1 MSLRSKLNELAVRFA
16 DEVVRAIRS
25 SSLEELLAQ
34 AGGGGASR
42 RGPGRPRG
50 SAGAASEPT
59 ASGRASGR
67 LPRRSAEEIAA
78 ELERVVALVKKSKVG
93 LRAEEIRAALKMQP
107 KEMPRILKE
116 GLSAKVLKSKGQKR
130 ATTYTA

>member
-1 MSLRSKLNELAVRFA
+1 MSLRAQLNDLAANFA
-16 DEVVRAIRS
+16 DAIVNAIRG

-34 AGGGGASR
+34 AGGAGAPR

-50 SAGAASEPT
+50 TAAGTESKPR
-59 ASGRASGR
+59 GRRAGR

-78 ELERVVALVKKSKVG
+78 ELEKIVVLVKKSKAG
-93 LRAEEIRAALKMQP
+93 LRAEEIRASLKMQP

-116 GLSAKVLKSKGQKR
+116 GLATKVLKSKGQKR
-130 ATTYTA
+130 ATTYTAA

>member
-1 MSLRSKLNELAVRFA
+1 MSLRSQLNELAAQFA
-16 DEVVRAIRS
+16 DAVVNAIRG

-34 AGGGGASR
+34 AGGSGAPR
-42 RGPGRPRG
+42 RGPGRPR
-50 SAGAASEPT
+50 SAAASESKSRVRSP
-59 ASGRASGR
+59 GR

-78 ELERVVALVKKSKVG
+78 ELDRVVAVVKKSKAG

-130 ATTYTA
+130 ATTYTAA

>member
-1 MSLRSKLNELAVRFA
+1 MSLRSQLNELAAQFA
-16 DEVVRAIRS
+16 DAVVQAIRG

-34 AGGGGASR
+34 SGGAPR

-50 SAGAASEPT
+50 PT
-59 ASGRASGR
+59 APGEPKARARASGR

-78 ELERVVALVKKSKVG
+78 ELERVVALVKKSKAG
-93 LRAEEIRAALKMQP
+93 LRAEEIRAALKLLP

-116 GLSAKVLKSKGQKR
+116 GLAAKVLKSKGQKR
-130 ATTYTA
+130 ATTYTAA

>member
-1 MSLRSKLNELAVRFA
+1 MSLRSKLNELAARFA
-16 DEVVRAIRS
+16 DDVVQAIRG

-34 AGGGGASR
+34 AGGGGGSR

-50 SAGAASEPT
+50 SSGTASEPT